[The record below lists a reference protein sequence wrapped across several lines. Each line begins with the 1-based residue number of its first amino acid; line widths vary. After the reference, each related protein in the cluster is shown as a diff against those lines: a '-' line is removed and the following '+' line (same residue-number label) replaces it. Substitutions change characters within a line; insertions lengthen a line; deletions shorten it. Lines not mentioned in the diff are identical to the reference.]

1 LIKRSFFTFLNT
13 LTIMVWG
20 GNDNA
25 VDRWVKQLEENDPKL
40 VSLHILSFRR
50 ISTSELGRIFRAIGT
65 NTVLRDLY
73 VSGHALDATSID
85 YLSESLTLNDTLRTL
100 NLGNTSFGQNTDIF
114 GLFCE
119 GLAANEGLQKLDLE
133 NKGIDNP
140 EAIRLLAEALANN
153 KHLEEINLAR
163 NSLNDQAI
171 ELLAPALTGLLRVNL
186 GINNI
191 GPLGASVLARQLLA
205 PLSKVQ
211 ELELSDNPLLEGAR
225 HLALALE
232 NNQQLRV
239 LKLVDVVSNEV
250 DPSSMTLPPPSL
262 GPMDMSN
269 GGKLDEEEA
278 KKKLTDETRTLH
290 GNALMQALGKSL
302 AANTTLTHVWLDNNA
317 IESSALVNLQQSL
330 ATSALVEFKLRQN
343 RIDDH
348 GAMLLA
354 SVESNTLCHLE
365 LGENAIGAKGFGAL
379 LDTQQLEYLG
389 LFNNKVGG
397 FGADPSL
404 LPELLSSS
412 VLRLDIGCNGLI
424 HQDVEAMTEVLLK
437 KGVPQLTL
445 LEMGGNVED
454 KEIELWE
461 ATLNRL
467 LEERES
473 LEVIWKRKP
482 SQMESAPPPVL

>member
-1 LIKRSFFTFLNT
+1 
-13 LTIMVWG
+13 MVWG
-20 GNDNA
+20 GNDGA

-50 ISTSELGRIFRAIGT
+50 ISTAELGRIFRAIGT

-85 YLSESLTLNDTLRTL
+85 YLSESLTINDTLRTL
-100 NLGNTSFGQNTDIF
+100 NIGNTSFGQNTDVF

-133 NKGIDNP
+133 NKGIDRP
-140 EAIRLLAEALANN
+140 DTICLLAETLAKN
-153 KHLEEINLAR
+153 KHLEEVNLSR
-163 NSLNDQAI
+163 NNLNDRAI
-171 ELLAPALTGLLRVNL
+171 ELLAPAMTGLLRINL

-191 GPLGASVLARQLLA
+191 EHAGAVVLAKQLLT
-205 PLSKVQ
+205 PLSQVQ
-211 ELELSDNPLLEGAR
+211 ELELSDNPLLGGASV
-225 HLALALE
+225 LTSALE
-232 NNQQLRV
+232 NNHNLRV

-262 GPMDMSN
+262 GPMDMN
-269 GGKLDEEEA
+269 GSGKLEEEES
-278 KKKLTDETRTLH
+278 KKKLTDKTRTLH

-302 AANTTLTHVWLDNNA
+302 ASNTTLTHVWLDNNA
-317 IESSALVNLQQSL
+317 IESSALAKLHQNLP
-330 ATSALVEFKLRQN
+330 ASALVELKLRQN
-343 RIDDH
+343 RIDDT

-354 SVESNTLCHLE
+354 SIESDTIRHLE
-365 LGENAIGAKGFGAL
+365 LGENEIGAKGFGAL
-379 LDTQQLEYLG
+379 LDMQQLEYLG
-389 LFNNKVGG
+389 LFSNKVGG
-397 FGADPSL
+397 FGADPTL

-412 VLRLDIGCNGLI
+412 VRRLDIGCNGLV
-424 HQDVEAMTEVLLK
+424 HQDVEAMTAVLLR
-437 KGVPQLTL
+437 KGVPQLAL

-461 ATLNRL
+461 TTLKRL
-467 LEERES
+467 SDEREL

-482 SQMESAPPPVL
+482 SQMENAPPPVL